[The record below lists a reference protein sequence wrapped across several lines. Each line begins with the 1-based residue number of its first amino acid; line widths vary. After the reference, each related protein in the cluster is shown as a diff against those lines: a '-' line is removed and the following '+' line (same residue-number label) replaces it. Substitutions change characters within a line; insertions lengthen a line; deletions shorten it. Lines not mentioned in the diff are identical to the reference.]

1 MTILGLGSDKM
12 KKSGLLT
19 FLAAV
24 IPGVGYM
31 YLGLVKRG
39 LQVLIIYILIEPVF
53 RLLGMRELSTVVQI
67 PFWCYT
73 FFDTYNLAG
82 RIRRGE
88 TIPDSNFIFTVTER
102 GTLNFDNRRITKTAA
117 WLLIGLGSLA
127 FIHNLLRDN
136 TLYKMILDFSRSYFI
151 PVILIAG
158 GIYILFG
165 DRD

>member
-1 MTILGLGSDKM
+1 M
-12 KKSGLLT
+12 KKNGFLT
-19 FLAAV
+19 FFSAL

-53 RLLGMRELSTVVQI
+53 RLLGMRELSTVIQI

-73 FFDTYNLAG
+73 FFDTFNLAG
-82 RIRRGE
+82 RIERGE
-88 TIPDSNFIFTVTER
+88 NIPDSNFIFTTSED
-102 GTLNFDNRRITKTAA
+102 GTLSFNNRRITRTAA

-127 FIHNLLRDN
+127 FIHNFLRDN
-136 TLYKMILDFSRSYFI
+136 PLYEMILNFSKSYFI

-165 DRD
+165 EKD